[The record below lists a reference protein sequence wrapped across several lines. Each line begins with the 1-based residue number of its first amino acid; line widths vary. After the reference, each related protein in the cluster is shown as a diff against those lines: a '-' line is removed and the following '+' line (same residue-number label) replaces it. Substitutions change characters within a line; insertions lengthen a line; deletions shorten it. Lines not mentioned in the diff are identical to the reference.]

1 MGLRASWH
9 AAVLRAI
16 GEGIVTTDTQGII
29 TWMNPQAERFGACR
43 PKQAK
48 GRPLADVFPMVH
60 VRTREQLPDFV
71 GRVVREGKPLVFED
85 TILIGQDGTEYEI
98 AVSAAP
104 ILGSEGDV
112 LGVVLVFRDLT
123 EEYEQ
128 RRQLA
133 ISRRRFQGL
142 YHGSLNGIATHN
154 IVYGEEGS
162 AVDFRFVS
170 VNAAFERM
178 TGLAKEQVLGRLYSH
193 LLHGQ
198 SQYSLH
204 KFQEAVR
211 SGSSLDFQE
220 YYAALDKYFSIRVFS
235 PRADLLVAVFSE
247 ITAAKKLE
255 MRLREQAFRDSLTG
269 LYNRR
274 FFEEELARLGAD
286 QSRYPLSLIMGDV
299 NGLKII
305 NDSLGH
311 QQGDRVLQTLADIL
325 QKISRPGDVV
335 ARWGGDEFV
344 LLLPNTA
351 EDASQALAQ
360 AIDGEIKTIK
370 PDGPVPSTG
379 LGCATAVDFPAD
391 LSRLLKEA
399 EDHMY
404 SHKLINADSS
414 RNALV
419 ASLQRT
425 LSERSYETE
434 EHARNLEQLARQLG
448 GRLGLN
454 AAQLNTLA
462 LIALLHDIGKVA
474 VPEHILEKP
483 GPLRPEEWKIMKRH
497 CKSGYRIV
505 ISSPDLIDVAEGI
518 LSHHERWDGS
528 GYPRGLAGEEIPL
541 LARIISLVDAYDAM
555 TSDRPYRA
563 AMTHA
568 EALAEIKACSGTQFD
583 PLLAREFLGMLCPV
597 NEKNPG

>member
-1 MGLRASWH
+1 MGLWASWH

-71 GRVVREGKPLVFED
+71 GRVVREEKPLVFED

-128 RRQLA
+128 RRQLE

-142 YHGSLNGIATHN
+142 YHGSLNGIAVHN

-193 LLHGQ
+193 MLHGQ

-204 KFQEAVR
+204 KFREAVR

-583 PLLAREFLGMLCPV
+583 PLLAQEFLGMLCPV

>member
-1 MGLRASWH
+1 
-9 AAVLRAI
+9 
-16 GEGIVTTDTQGII
+16 
-29 TWMNPQAERFGACR
+29 
-43 PKQAK
+43 
-48 GRPLADVFPMVH
+48 
-60 VRTREQLPDFV
+60 
-71 GRVVREGKPLVFED
+71 
-85 TILIGQDGTEYEI
+85 
-98 AVSAAP
+98 
-104 ILGSEGDV
+104 
-112 LGVVLVFRDLT
+112 
-123 EEYEQ
+123 
-128 RRQLA
+128 
-133 ISRRRFQGL
+133 
-142 YHGSLNGIATHN
+142 
-154 IVYGEEGS
+154 
-162 AVDFRFVS
+162 
-170 VNAAFERM
+170 
-178 TGLAKEQVLGRLYSH
+178 
-193 LLHGQ
+193 
-198 SQYSLH
+198 
-204 KFQEAVR
+204 
-211 SGSSLDFQE
+211 
-220 YYAALDKYFSIRVFS
+220 
-235 PRADLLVAVFSE
+235 
-247 ITAAKKLE
+247 
-255 MRLREQAFRDSLTG
+255 
-269 LYNRR
+269 
-274 FFEEELARLGAD
+274 
-286 QSRYPLSLIMGDV
+286 
-299 NGLKII
+299 
-305 NDSLGH
+305 
-311 QQGDRVLQTLADIL
+311 
-325 QKISRPGDVV
+325 
-335 ARWGGDEFV
+335 
-344 LLLPNTA
+344 
-351 EDASQALAQ
+351 
-360 AIDGEIKTIK
+360 IKTNK

-583 PLLAREFLGMLCPV
+583 PLLAQEFLGMLCPV